1 MNSPLSDQDVQQL
14 YEAFSADHGLLRE
27 QLLARLKE
35 RAPEQT
41 HRNAA
46 PPAAWTRLRR
56 SHHFVRRTAI
66 VAGGMLAAI
75 GLWLAIPLST
85 PAPVFGLE
93 GLPERLVEVRSIH
106 LRGKSHFSRRPGQET
121 APPPAVQEIYVARP
135 FQSLRIH
142 SENAAEGV
150 RQIREVRDGKQ
161 RMKIDDLAKRVTLG
175 KDLQT
180 AAEYSVETFL
190 QRGLFQ
196 QVLGSATT
204 AGFAKLSTEAID
216 GVQTDVYERKFQ
228 YPDRDTRSRVVLWLD
243 PQTGFPVQI
252 HHFLTLSGE
261 GEQLTN
267 EWTHIAF
274 NAEAP
279 RGAFDF
285 RPPADFT
292 VENRDVTSDDIG
304 TRIASYVEAT
314 ETGQRAY
321 QDLRFCFSL
330 NDRAALVCWVRY
342 NDLGRPREVEIDGPL
357 GTPLKLIPTSSI
369 GDRTF
374 KHYFLRADAD
384 AAKNYHW
391 RWSLVIPQGP
401 ERTLGDGELVF
412 SVVEDEGIMCRGTLF
427 GLPLRFPRDKM
438 ARWVK
443 EAQRLTLP
451 ADAPDESVLSLDQ
464 LEILVE
470 SLAK

>member
-216 GVQTDVYERKFQ
+216 GVTQVAVTPMNVKVTPRLRHVIRMPIGFYHAEVWKTPLLGHEFDHVAV
-228 YPDRDTRSRVVLWLD
+228 SLD
-243 PQTGFPVQI
+243 PRPRALLVHLCSNLPVYRFAQE
-252 HHFLTLSGE
+252 GE
-261 GEQLTN
+261 GKPSSEQMRAGIDRELQRRQEAILELLQANYMALDKASTN
-267 EWTHIAF
+267 GREAMQARSDFFESLYTRENLAATAF
-274 NAEAP
+274 PFLEEVASILESDAYK
-279 RGAFDF
+279 RLHS
-285 RPPADFT
+285 RHVPADPF
-292 VENRDVTSDDIG
+292 
-304 TRIASYVEAT
+304 
-314 ETGQRAY
+314 
-321 QDLRFCFSL
+321 
-330 NDRAALVCWVRY
+330 
-342 NDLGRPREVEIDGPL
+342 
-357 GTPLKLIPTSSI
+357 
-369 GDRTF
+369 
-374 KHYFLRADAD
+374 
-384 AAKNYHW
+384 
-391 RWSLVIPQGP
+391 
-401 ERTLGDGELVF
+401 
-412 SVVEDEGIMCRGTLF
+412 
-427 GLPLRFPRDKM
+427 
-438 ARWVK
+438 
-443 EAQRLTLP
+443 TLP
-451 ADAPDESVLSLDQ
+451 Q
-464 LEILVE
+464 R
-470 SLAK
+470 